1 MEPLTVEGKLDSL
14 GAIAQYVIA
23 AATTAGLDKKATYR
37 LRLAVDEIA
46 TNIIVHGYEESNLEG
61 DITLSAEIDEKC
73 LSITLEDTGPVYDPA
88 TRPDPENLNQ
98 PMEERSIGGLG
109 VYLAF
114 QGVDRFT
121 YERAGDRNRNI
132 FVTNRP
138 AT

>member
-1 MEPLTVEGKLDSL
+1 MCSRQLQQQDQT
-14 GAIAQYVIA
+14 
-23 AATTAGLDKKATYR
+23 KKSSYR

-61 DITLSAEIDEKC
+61 NITIIASIDEKC
-73 LSITLEDTGPVYDPA
+73 LTITLEDTGPVYDPA
-88 TRPDPENLNQ
+88 TRPDPENLHQ

-121 YERAGDRNRNI
+121 YERVGNCNRNI
-132 FVTNRP
+132 FVMNCPP
-138 AT
+138 A